1 MAKLVV
7 FTVALTVPAARVLR
21 GLGRRG
27 LRRARGQAGPDGGE
41 APHARAARQGD
52 SGRDSREARSQ
63 EGVTSGLAAT
73 DLRTLLHHVCA
84 RDPQGVLRRKNC
96 RRLSVKYLD
105 ICCVILYIL
114 QKNNATGLVTLL
126 IFDVFCPRP
135 FAALPNRPLTN
146 LSRLNIPQKAG
157 VRVMRTPAFN
167 RDGMLSQS
175 YT

>member
-7 FTVALTVPAARVLR
+7 FTVALT

-41 APHARAARQGD
+41 APRARAARQGD

-84 RDPQGVLRRKNC
+84 RDPHTREYWRPEPFSAVRGALISPGRYPVGKNG
-96 RRLSVKYLD
+96 KYEYCHNFSNSKISLKLPTFTD
-105 ICCVILYIL
+105 F
-114 QKNNATGLVTLL
+114 KRHKA
-126 IFDVFCPRP
+126 
-135 FAALPNRPLTN
+135 PNR
-146 LSRLNIPQKAG
+146 RI
-157 VRVMRTPAFN
+157 
-167 RDGMLSQS
+167 
-175 YT
+175 